1 MRKKIIVSLKEGV
14 FSLATIAGA
23 AVEVNW
29 RPVPYK
35 HDMVFLRWL
44 QQERRSIKIIKTLS
58 SRESLEY

>member
-14 FSLATIAGA
+14 FGLATIART

-29 RPVPYK
+29 GPVPYK

-44 QQERRSIKIIKTLS
+44 QQERRSIKIIKKLFC
-58 SRESLEY
+58 RESLEY